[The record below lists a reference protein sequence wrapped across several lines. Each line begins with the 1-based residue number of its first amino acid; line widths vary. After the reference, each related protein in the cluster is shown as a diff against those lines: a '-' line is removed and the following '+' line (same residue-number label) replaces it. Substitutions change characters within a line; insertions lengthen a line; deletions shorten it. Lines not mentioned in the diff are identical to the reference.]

1 MLYAKLHLLQA
12 SAAEA
17 EELVSPPVASGV
29 ESGRSSRLTKSPVS
43 PELNAASGQSVLD
56 AAAEFEKTAVRRAK
70 AAEARYHPVQ
80 RC

>member
-1 MLYAKLHLLQA
+1 MLQA

-17 EELVSPPVASGV
+17 EELVSPPAASGM
-29 ESGRSSRLTKSPVS
+29 ETGRLSRLTKSPVS

-70 AAEARYHPVQ
+70 AAEARYRPFQ
-80 RC
+80 SC